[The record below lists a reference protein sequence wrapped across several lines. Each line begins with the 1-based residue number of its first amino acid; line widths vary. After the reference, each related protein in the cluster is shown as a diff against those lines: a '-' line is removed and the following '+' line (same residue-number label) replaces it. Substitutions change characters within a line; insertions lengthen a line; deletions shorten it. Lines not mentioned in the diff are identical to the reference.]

1 MQLPYFY
8 DRDIMDINN
17 DTYWNSA
24 TNKFGL

>member
-8 DRDIMDINN
+8 DMDIMDINK
-17 DTYWNSA
+17 DIYWNLA

>member
-8 DRDIMDINN
+8 DMDIMDINN
-17 DTYWNSA
+17 DIYWNLA